1 MMTTNTVPEN
11 LTNTAPANAMAE
23 RRCPQTIDLL
33 LSRRSVVA
41 ANQCEPGPTGEE
53 LETLLRCATRVPD
66 HAKLTPWRIQVVQG
80 DARARLG
87 DLFAQVFRGNNPDA
101 SENRVAFERNRP
113 LRAPLVL
120 IVSTRIESEERI
132 PRWEQILSGGAVC
145 QNILVAATALGYA
158 SQWLSEWPNYDE
170 TVKEALGIA
179 PSDEILGFIYIGSA
193 AEPPQE
199 RPRPALEDVVTY
211 L

>member
-1 MMTTNTVPEN
+1 MTPTTTKQN
-11 LTNTAPANAMAE
+11 LE
-23 RRCPQTIDLL
+23 TINLL

-41 ANQCEPGPTGEE
+41 AKQCEPGPSPDE

-80 DARARLG
+80 EARQNLG
-87 DLFAQVFRGNNPDA
+87 NLFAEVYRAKNPNA
-101 SENRVAFERNRP
+101 GEKQLGTERERP
-113 LRAPLVL
+113 LRSPLVL
-120 IVSTRIESEERI
+120 IVSTKIESTERI

-158 SQWLSEWPNYDE
+158 SQWLSEWPNYDSE
-170 TVKEALGIA
+170 VKAALNIA
-179 PSDEILGFIYIGSA
+179 PSDEILGFMYIGSA
-193 AEPPQE
+193 AEPPKE
-199 RPRPALEDVVTY
+199 RPRPTLADVVTY